1 MKSKETSSL
10 MWRYIKA
17 YLSLLGIVAA
27 FVGVSIAQGAGWK
40 PALAGMPLYVILFV
54 AITYKLVKDIV
65 ASRKR
70 EHHQGSVGDGGR

>member
-1 MKSKETSSL
+1 MTQ
-10 MWRYIKA
+10 RYIKA

-27 FVGVSIAQGAGWK
+27 FVGVSMAQGAGWR

-54 AITYKLVKDIV
+54 AITYKLVKEIV

-70 EHHQGSVGDGGR
+70 ERNQGSAGDDNH